1 MVEDIKIEYDQTA
14 KGDNGRSK
22 DTDTFN
28 GKSPHP
34 RKIKNRYY
42 EDAEITAATGYAG
55 IIARKATS
63 KAMRKRKKKRKS
75 QFQTVLSDSDNN
87 PQQSTTGI
95 NFWFIDPTDRNC
107 FPPRSHK
114 HHPHRRWDFF

>member
-1 MVEDIKIEYDQTA
+1 MYNKSKSKWDRPTKLKKKKDKKEEDSLMVEDIKIVYDQTA

-42 EDAEITAATGYAG
+42 EDA
-55 IIARKATS
+55 
-63 KAMRKRKKKRKS
+63 
-75 QFQTVLSDSDNN
+75 
-87 PQQSTTGI
+87 
-95 NFWFIDPTDRNC
+95 
-107 FPPRSHK
+107 
-114 HHPHRRWDFF
+114 